1 MMRDTWEIYGHR
13 GLVYLPRTGH
23 YVVWVQTNL
32 LVSGILKKKKK
43 TDEREGGRVRER
55 GEREKEAGRVEG
67 KHNLQ
72 AIRVS
77 TVLS

>member
-1 MMRDTWEIYGHR
+1 MW
-13 GLVYLPRTGH
+13 
-23 YVVWVQTNL
+23 
-32 LVSGILKKKKK
+32 SGFKLTFLFQELKKKKK

-55 GEREKEAGRVEG
+55 GEREKETGRVEG
-67 KHNLQ
+67 KHNLL

>member
-1 MMRDTWEIYGHR
+1 MW
-13 GLVYLPRTGH
+13 
-23 YVVWVQTNL
+23 
-32 LVSGILKKKKK
+32 SGFKLTFLFQELKKKKKK

-67 KHNLQ
+67 KHNLL